1 MPSTLFN
8 WAAAPALDLTSSCSS
23 SFIFICSLYF
33 FYLLFLFSLS
43 AHYIYLYLFFIFY
56 LNLLLQGISLHLPY
70 HLLSSFMLS
79 PPPDWDWNAVSKY
92 RDGREASILDPTNW
106 YYAFATSE
114 ICELIQGCKIHGSVS
129 WRIMKQGMDMV
140 CISICFF
147 PFVFFWFACEDEVI
161 SITEMFTWWIIKQ
174 GKAPFK
180 GWTHFWPEPLAF
192 CTTPHPSFSVP
203 SCLVMMILIYSVP
216 NFWQD
221 FLSLLSVSYW
231 ASQILSVSDILIWGN
246 SS

>member
-23 SFIFICSLYF
+23 YFIFILLIIFYL
-33 FYLLFLFSLS
+33 YLLFIFSLS

-56 LNLLLQGISLHLPY
+56 LNLLLQGISLQLPY
-70 HLLSSFMLS
+70 HLLSS
-79 PPPDWDWNAVSKY
+79 VSKY

-140 CISICFF
+140 CITISFF
-147 PFVFFWFACEDEVI
+147 QSSFFDLFVKMRW
-161 SITEMFTWWIIKQ
+161 SQ
-174 GKAPFK
+174 
-180 GWTHFWPEPLAF
+180 LQR
-192 CTTPHPSFSVP
+192 
-203 SCLVMMILIYSVP
+203 CLLGGS
-216 NFWQD
+216 
-221 FLSLLSVSYW
+221 
-231 ASQILSVSDILIWGN
+231 
-246 SS
+246 

>member
-1 MPSTLFN
+1 MTMVMMMMLWRDSAQDAEHAFQL
-8 WAAAPALDLTSSCSS
+8 SGCSCTGSHL
-23 SFIFICSLYF
+23 ILLII
-33 FYLLFLFSLS
+33 FYLYILFIFSLS

-56 LNLLLQGISLHLPY
+56 LNLLLQGISLQLPY
-70 HLLSSFMLS
+70 HLLSS
-79 PPPDWDWNAVSKY
+79 VSKY

-129 WRIMKQGMDMV
+129 WRIMKQGIDMV

-147 PFVFFWFACEDEVI
+147 QSLFFLFACEDEVI

-203 SCLVMMILIYSVP
+203 SCLVMMILI
-216 NFWQD
+216 
-221 FLSLLSVSYW
+221 
-231 ASQILSVSDILIWGN
+231 
-246 SS
+246 

>member
-1 MPSTLFN
+1 MLWRDSAQDAEHAFQL
-8 WAAAPALDLTSSCSS
+8 SGCSCTGSHLILLI
-23 SFIFICSLYF
+23 IFYL
-33 FYLLFLFSLS
+33 YLLFIFSLS
-43 AHYIYLYLFFIFY
+43 SHYIYLYLFFIFY

-140 CISICFF
+140 CITISFF
-147 PFVFFWFACEDEVI
+147 QSSFFDLFVKMRW
-161 SITEMFTWWIIKQ
+161 SQ
-174 GKAPFK
+174 
-180 GWTHFWPEPLAF
+180 LQR
-192 CTTPHPSFSVP
+192 
-203 SCLVMMILIYSVP
+203 CLLGGS
-216 NFWQD
+216 
-221 FLSLLSVSYW
+221 
-231 ASQILSVSDILIWGN
+231 
-246 SS
+246 

>member
-23 SFIFICSLYF
+23 SFIFISSLF
-33 FYLLFLFSLS
+33 FSLS

-56 LNLLLQGISLHLPY
+56 LNLLLQGISLQLPY
-70 HLLSSFMLS
+70 HLLSS
-79 PPPDWDWNAVSKY
+79 VSKY

-140 CISICFF
+140 CISVFF
-147 PFVFFWFACEDEVI
+147 PFVFFLVACEDEVI

-203 SCLVMMILIYSVP
+203 SCLVMMILI
-216 NFWQD
+216 
-221 FLSLLSVSYW
+221 
-231 ASQILSVSDILIWGN
+231 
-246 SS
+246 